1 MSQTLA
7 DDEGSACL
15 KTAEHSL
22 DPVDEAGWERLRT
35 LGYGMVDQIFNH
47 LQSRREQPV
56 WQRIPADTRSSIASE
71 ALPREGQGAASS
83 YDTFL
88 KDVLP
93 YGVGNTHP
101 RFWGWVMGNG
111 TAEGVLA
118 EMLTA
123 GMNPNVGGFDDSAT
137 IVEERVIRWMAE
149 LMGMPQDT
157 SGLLMSGGTMAN
169 LIGLTVGRHAK
180 AGFDVR
186 SEGLYGGPQM
196 RVYCS
201 SEVHSWLK
209 KAMELMGMGRSALR
223 VVGIDSNY
231 RMKIEELREAI
242 AADRAA
248 GLKPVCVV
256 ATAGT
261 VNTGATDDLSAIADL
276 CKKEDVWFHVDGAFG
291 AMAYWSDS
299 LRERVR
305 GLERADSLAFDL
317 HKWGYMPYDIGC
329 VLVRDAEA
337 HKAAFATGAS
347 YLTAMERGPAA
358 GGLRFADRGVE
369 LSRGFRALKAWMSL
383 KALGVNAIIAAIEQN
398 VEQAQ
403 YLASLVKGSDELEL
417 AAEVP
422 LNIVCFRYAGAS
434 DKENQEILMRL
445 QESGVAVPS
454 GTMLGGRFAI
464 RVAIA
469 NHRSRRSDFDLL
481 VETVIRLGKE
491 ILGGSS
497 STAAG

>member
-1 MSQTLA
+1 MSRTFA
-7 DDEGSACL
+7 DGEEDACP
-15 KTAEHSL
+15 KTVECSL
-22 DPVDEAGWERLRT
+22 DPVDEAGWERLRA
-35 LGYGMVDQIFNH
+35 LGHGMVDQIFDH
-47 LQSRREQPV
+47 LQTRRSQPV
-56 WQRIPADTRSSIASE
+56 WQRIPADARSAITLE
-71 ALPREGQGAASS
+71 ALPRKGQGVASA

-88 KDVLP
+88 KDILP

-111 TAEGVLA
+111 TTEGVLA
-118 EMLTA
+118 EMLAA

-137 IVEERVIRWMAE
+137 VVEEQVIHWMAE
-149 LMGMPQDT
+149 LMGMPKDT

-186 SEGLYGGPQM
+186 GEGLYGGPQM

-223 VVGIDSNY
+223 VVGTDSNY
-231 RMKIEELREAI
+231 RIKMEELRETI

-276 CKKEDVWFHVDGAFG
+276 CLKEDMWFHVDGAFG
-291 AMAYWSDS
+291 AVAYWSDT
-299 LRERVR
+299 LRDRVR

-383 KALGVNAIIAAIEQN
+383 KALGADAIIAAVEQN
-398 VEQAQ
+398 VDQAQ
-403 YLASLVKGSDELEL
+403 YLASLVKRSSELEL
-417 AAEVP
+417 AADVP

-434 DKENQEILMRL
+434 DEENQEILMRL

-454 GTMLGGRFAI
+454 GTMLDGRFTI
-464 RVAIA
+464 RVANT
-469 NHRSRRSDFDLL
+469 NHRSRRSDFELL
-481 VETVIRLGKE
+481 VETVVRLGKE
-491 ILGGSS
+491 VVGRSGS
-497 STAAG
+497 TTRD